1 MLYLSLA
8 VIFLGILI
16 FAYSILVDTKK
27 RRNESRARGSE
38 QDMPSERAAYSG
50 GSAGIRPRRN
60 GGNDPGRE
68 GTKNKHATAEDSRIE
83 RRPLNRPASVSRSEK
98 QAVLYEDSSHVID
111 YANQSGSI
119 DPSLEGYKNIKRI
132 GSGHLDVE
140 KGGVTFYMGKKLYRF
155 DFHRVRDVKSGSGH
169 LAIFLEG
176 SDAVRLFIIES
187 GSAIIKAVTDAYRD
201 YQRSSA

>member
-16 FAYSILVDTKK
+16 FAYSILVDAKK
-27 RRNESRARGSE
+27 RRDELRPHGSE
-38 QDMPSERAAYSG
+38 HDDPSGSAAYSG
-50 GSAGIRPRRN
+50 GGAGAGAHRSSGDAPAHQENKRN
-60 GGNDPGRE
+60 HPV
-68 GTKNKHATAEDSRIE
+68 AEDSGRE
-83 RRPLNRPASVSRSEK
+83 QGPLGRPASASRSEK

-119 DPSLEGYKNIKRI
+119 DPSLEGYKSIKRI
-132 GSGHLDVE
+132 GRGHLDVE
-140 KGGVTFYMGKKLYRF
+140 RGGVTFYMGKKLYRF
-155 DFHRVRDVKSGSGH
+155 DFHRVRDVKSGTGH

-187 GSAIIKAVTDAYRD
+187 GSAISKSVVDAYRE

>member
-16 FAYSILVDTKK
+16 FAYSILVDAKK
-27 RRNESRARGSE
+27 RRKEPRPYASE
-38 QDMPSERAAYSG
+38 QEAASGSKAFSG
-50 GSAGIRPRRN
+50 GSAGTKPDLNRGDAP
-60 GGNDPGRE
+60 GQKGN
-68 GTKNKHATAEDSRIE
+68 KSKHAVMEHSRRE
-83 RRPLNRPASVSRSEK
+83 EGLLSRPASASRSEK

-132 GSGHLDVE
+132 GRGHLDVE

-155 DFHRVRDVKSGSGH
+155 DFHRVRDVKSGRGH

-187 GSAIIKAVTDAYRD
+187 GSAMIKAVIDAYRE